1 MVGRVNDVYYSRG
14 IWEVTTP
21 VGSGE
26 EVSIMGSERGEMKQT
41 GYLIDRQDPILEI

>member
-1 MVGRVNDVYYSRG
+1 MVGRVDDVDYSRG

-26 EVSIMGSERGEMKQT
+26 EVLIMWSERGEVMLT
-41 GYLIDRQDPILEI
+41 EYLIDPQDPILET